1 MTFRQNDGNP
11 LFNKL
16 DRSVHLTDISCKS
29 DTMGSEFKKDVNSI
43 NGGWTVGP
51 TRRVSFQRH
60 FCRGLRR
67 GVKYSSHL
75 SGRAGVLVDSVY
87 WEIEHL

>member
-16 DRSVHLTDISCKS
+16 DRSVHLTDISCNS

-51 TRRVSFQRH
+51 TRRVSFKDT
-60 FCRGLRR
+60 FVEDLEEALNTALTL
-67 GVKYSSHL
+67 VV
-75 SGRAGVLVDSVY
+75 VLES
-87 WEIEHL
+87 L